1 MRLYLTMRRSGGT
14 HLDLSG
20 PLHGFQCRT
29 KQALTATPRM
39 TSKSLPPLA
48 ANISRSCDVLHCEI
62 GVQLDAVQAIRA
74 RYWVLD
80 DESFTMQESLDIT
93 TSMETAR
100 EMSQPDA
107 AAITG
112 EGGLLGLGGQMTAD
126 MNNKCLF
133 HKRLRENRPTFD
145 IQGSGQISEVVV
157 APMPPTNHTRPEP

>member
-1 MRLYLTMRRSGGT
+1 ML
-14 HLDLSG
+14 
-20 PLHGFQCRT
+20 QC
-29 KQALTATPRM
+29 
-39 TSKSLPPLA
+39 
-48 ANISRSCDVLHCEI
+48 DI
-62 GVQLDAVQAIRA
+62 GVQLDAVQATRA

-100 EMSQPDA
+100 EMSQTDA

-133 HKRLRENRPTFD
+133 HKRLREKSPHLRHPGIGPD
-145 IQGSGQISEVVV
+145 KRGGSRTDAAHKPHE
-157 APMPPTNHTRPEP
+157 ARTLNFE